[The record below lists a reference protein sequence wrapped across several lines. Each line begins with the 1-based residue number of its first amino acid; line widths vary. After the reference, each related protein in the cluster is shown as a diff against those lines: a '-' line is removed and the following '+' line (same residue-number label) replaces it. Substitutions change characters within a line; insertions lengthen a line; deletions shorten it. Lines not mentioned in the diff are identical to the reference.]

1 VARETILRVIDG
13 ANWALQLGCILANC
27 AMALSSVHQHH
38 YGGAAFSAGCAAFLI
53 LINGLIARERKR
65 HNALR
70 AQYEQMLRGQILAQD
85 GVASMSFSTEV
96 LVTAQKH
103 LDMVCKALGAELE
116 KVGDGRDPVYKVCV
130 AGVEYWVCRNG
141 IFKDSLVSATAP
153 STCLRNTY
161 CLPPAEQIA
170 SILLALHHDPGL
182 FEKWRIYQYQ
192 GWI

>member
-1 VARETILRVIDG
+1 
-13 ANWALQLGCILANC
+13 
-27 AMALSSVHQHH
+27 
-38 YGGAAFSAGCAAFLI
+38 
-53 LINGLIARERKR
+53 
-65 HNALR
+65 
-70 AQYEQMLRGQILAQD
+70 
-85 GVASMSFSTEV
+85 MSFSTEA
-96 LVTAQKH
+96 LATAQKH

-116 KVGDGRDPVYKVCV
+116 KNVGAREPIYKVCV
-130 AGVEYWVCRNG
+130 AGVSYWVRYG
-141 IFKDSLVSATAP
+141 AIFKDSFAGVAST

>member
-1 VARETILRVIDG
+1 
-13 ANWALQLGCILANC
+13 
-27 AMALSSVHQHH
+27 MALSSVHQHH

-53 LINGLIARERKR
+53 LINCLIARERKR

-70 AQYEQMLRGQILAQD
+70 AQYEQMLRGQILAQN

-96 LVTAQKH
+96 LATAQKH

-116 KVGDGRDPVYKVCV
+116 KVVDGRDSVYKVCV
-130 AGVEYWVCRNG
+130 AGVNYWVRAAA
-141 IFKDSLVSATAP
+141 ISKDSAEHLGLCATA